1 MSTLSMPVSTATAD
15 STRIGH
21 QEILLLEENIGRILR
36 GKPEVIR
43 LATVC
48 LLARGHL
55 LLEDVP
61 GVGKTTL
68 AQAVARSLG
77 VAFQRIQFTS
87 DLLPSD
93 IIGLSVFRQSDESFE
108 FVPGPLFSNIV
119 LADEINRATPKT
131 QSALLEAMSER
142 TISVDR
148 RRYALKEPFLVIAT
162 QNPLDHHGT
171 FPLPESQLDRFLMSL
186 EVGYPPRAEEH
197 QLLTSGGVEGLLE
210 QLRPVLDR
218 DQVLGL
224 QQLVPRV
231 RVADKLVEY
240 ILSLAEASRHG
251 SGFSLG
257 VSTRGVQ
264 GLYRAVQALA
274 MCEGRDFA
282 TPDDVRRLGV
292 SVLSHR
298 VVLRRGA
305 SDRRAQRSAIEE
317 LIAATPVPV

>member
-1 MSTLSMPVSTATAD
+1 MSVSTATVSSIHD
-15 STRIGH
+15 GYEGVLR
-21 QEILLLEENIGRILR
+21 LEENVGRILR

-77 VAFQRIQFTS
+77 VGFQRIQFTS

-93 IIGLSVFRQSDESFE
+93 IIGMSVFRQSEESFE
-108 FVPGPLFSNIV
+108 FVPGPLFSNVV

-142 TISVDR
+142 KISVDR

-186 EVGYPPRAEEH
+186 EVGYPPRAEER
-197 QLLTSGGVEGLLE
+197 QLLVSGGVEDLLE
-210 QLRPVLDR
+210 QLEPVLDR
-218 DQVLGL
+218 DQVLAL
-224 QQLVPRV
+224 QQKVPRI

-240 ILSLAEASRHG
+240 ILSVTEATRQG
-251 SGFSLG
+251 SDFLLG

-264 GLYRAVQALA
+264 GLYRATQALA
-274 MCEGRDFA
+274 LCEGRDFA
-282 TPDDVRRLGV
+282 TPDDVRRLAV

-298 VVLRRGA
+298 VVLRRGT
-305 SDRRAQRSAIEE
+305 SDRRAQRTAIEE
-317 LIAATPVPV
+317 LIATIPVPV